1 MYPSILLKSQVKI
14 IKWSLWTL
22 VTFIATIGLLT
33 LLGWETDSP
42 ILTSWQS
49 GRQTMAP
56 VTAMLSLL
64 FSIAQGLC
72 LLNSSSQNIHIYAKL
87 ISWLGILIALLL
99 CFFRIN
105 GDYLPVEHLG
115 FSISSLLGKAP
126 VGYISL
132 ITAFCFLLAF
142 INLLILNSQKPV
154 IPLRIG
160 VGFGLASV
168 ILLFSAGFLLAY
180 CFGLPLFITNIIL
193 LPALNSILSL
203 LLIGLALLIL
213 NYQAFYVSQSV
224 SQILC

>member
-1 MYPSILLKSQVKI
+1 MYASTSYIPQEKTITKALWI
-14 IKWSLWTL
+14 ITGL
-22 VTFIATIGLLT
+22 IASIGLLT

-56 VTAMLSLL
+56 VTALLSLL
-64 FSIAQGLC
+64 FSSALGLY
-72 LLNSSSQNIHIYAKL
+72 LLNLSSQSIHISAKL

-105 GDYLPVEHLG
+105 GDYLPLEHLG
-115 FSISSLLGKAP
+115 FFITGLLGKAP

-142 INLLILNSQKPV
+142 INVLILNSQKPV
-154 IPLRIG
+154 IPWRIG
-160 VGFGLASV
+160 IGFGLAAV

-180 CFGLPLFITNIIL
+180 SFGLPLISTNVIIL
-193 LPALNSILSL
+193 PAFNTVFLL
-203 LLIGLALLIL
+203 LLIGLALLLI

-224 SQILC
+224 S